1 MHLKRV
7 YSFVFVCNVLYIS
20 IKSKRSVVL
29 FKTSVSLL
37 IFHLD
42 DLPINVNMVLKYP
55 TIIVLLSISPF
66 LSVNICF
73 ICLGVPVSAV
83 NMLMII
89 SSY

>member
-1 MHLKRV
+1 MHLKRM

-42 DLPINVNMVLKYP
+42 DLPVNVNMVLKYP
-55 TIIVLLSISPF
+55 TIIVIINLSLF
-66 LSVNICF
+66 VC
-73 ICLGVPVSAV
+73 
-83 NMLMII
+83 
-89 SSY
+89 